1 MRDALRF
8 TTARKGD
15 TMARLIYSMMQ
26 SLDGYVAD
34 TTGNFDWAEP
44 DEPVHTFAN
53 HLQSAIGT
61 NLLGRRMYEVMSA
74 WNTLGTQGD
83 EPAYIA
89 EFGELW
95 RASDKIVYSTTLD
108 SVNAA
113 RTRIERAFEPDAV
126 RRMKDE
132 LARDISIAGP
142 TLAAQAIAAG
152 LVDEYQLFVVPVVVG
167 GGTRCLPDGIR
178 LDLQLVEQLRFDN
191 GMLYMSYRPVG

>member
-1 MRDALRF
+1 M
-8 TTARKGD
+8 G
-15 TMARLIYSMMQ
+15 RLIYSMMQ

-34 TTGNFDWAEP
+34 AAGKFDWAEP
-44 DEPVHTFAN
+44 DESVHTFAN
-53 HLQSAIGT
+53 RLQRSVGT

-74 WNTLGTQGD
+74 WDTLGTEGN
-83 EPAYIA
+83 EPPYIV

-95 RASDKIVYSTTLD
+95 RGSDKVVYSTTMGPL
-108 SVNAA
+108 SAA
-113 RTRIERAFEPDAV
+113 RTRIERAFEPAAI

-132 LARDISIAGP
+132 LVGDISIAGP

-178 LDLQLVEQLRFDN
+178 LDLQLVEQRRFDN
-191 GMLYMSYRPVG
+191 GTMYVSYRPVGPGV